1 MEWKV
6 LQMNDFNIR
15 KSLKGIYKRLGVAAQ
30 TKAFSFK
37 TRDNKLD
44 RAEDIRTKTCI
55 AILEDYSRNKEK
67 YHNPEYNTPDQAFD
81 ARAMTILNNVVLKTI
96 ESEGRKIEILEIT
109 DIKTDDKNE
118 EGVEKDFTT
127 NVDKIK
133 FSRKRTMGGEM
144 HKLYEKLD
152 NKFAVNKLN
161 DCIGRLPEKYREVI
175 ILFKTG
181 YSYKEIAEQIKTD
194 LGKIHNYIY
203 RARIN
208 LAECMQL
215 GGIGHAH

>member
-1 MEWKV
+1 
-6 LQMNDFNIR
+6 MNDFNIR

-109 DIKTDDKNE
+109 QKN
-118 EGVEKDFTT
+118 FCHL
-127 NVDKIK
+127 
-133 FSRKRTMGGEM
+133 S
-144 HKLYEKLD
+144 
-152 NKFAVNKLN
+152 
-161 DCIGRLPEKYREVI
+161 
-175 ILFKTG
+175 
-181 YSYKEIAEQIKTD
+181 S
-194 LGKIHNYIY
+194 
-203 RARIN
+203 
-208 LAECMQL
+208 
-215 GGIGHAH
+215 